1 MHGPAQADK
10 SDTPTRNGM
19 HMTQETTI
27 SLTDLANV
35 AGSDKGTTHPYP
47 HHYTRIYDMLLQPH
61 RHSLKRMM
69 EIGLMAGGPEV
80 GGDADRV
87 VRTAPSVDMWLKFF
101 PNAEV
106 TGFDISDFSWMD
118 HPRFTFVRGD
128 SGIEADLER
137 AAAQGP
143 FDLIIDDGSHAS
155 FHQQLAFKVLFP
167 KLRPGGLYIIED
179 LQWQSPFYEDDLPAT
194 HKTSDVIDNW
204 FKTGAFP
211 EFSPPELE
219 GLQSLGRDIAFAT
232 VFNQPFSEGTVIPK
246 MAVIHKHLAPS
257 T

>member
-1 MHGPAQADK
+1 
-10 SDTPTRNGM
+10 
-19 HMTQETTI
+19 MTAVGSKNETV
-27 SLTDLANV
+27 SLTDLAN
-35 AGSDKGTTHPYP
+35 ASGSDKGTSGHPSP

-61 RHSLKRMM
+61 RHSLTNML

-80 GGDADRV
+80 GGDVDRV

-101 PNAEV
+101 PEAQV
-106 TGFDISDFSWMD
+106 RGFDISDFSWVE

-128 SGIEADLER
+128 SGAASDLEK
-137 AAAQGP
+137 AAALGP

-179 LQWQSPFYEDDLPAT
+179 LQWQSPYYEDQLPTT

-204 FKTGAFP
+204 FKPANCLSSRRRSWVGCKSLAQTSRSRPCSTSLSHTGPSIRRWRSSTKAWTRRTETP
-211 EFSPPELE
+211 LAGREL
-219 GLQSLGRDIAFAT
+219 
-232 VFNQPFSEGTVIPK
+232 
-246 MAVIHKHLAPS
+246 
-257 T
+257 

>member
-1 MHGPAQADK
+1 MSAVASK
-10 SDTPTRNGM
+10 N
-19 HMTQETTI
+19 ETV
-27 SLTDLANV
+27 SLTDLAN
-35 AGSDKGTTHPYP
+35 ASGSDKGTAGHPSP

-61 RHSLKRMM
+61 RHSLTNML

-80 GGDADRV
+80 GGDVDRV

-101 PNAEV
+101 PEAQV
-106 TGFDISDFSWMD
+106 RGFDISDFSWVE

-128 SGIEADLER
+128 SGVASDLEK
-137 AAAQGP
+137 AAALGP

-179 LQWQSPFYEDDLPAT
+179 LQWQSPYYEDQLPTT

-204 FKTGAFP
+204 FKTGELP
-211 EFSPPELE
+211 QFSAPELG
-219 GLQSLGRDIAFAT
+219 GLQELGADIAFAT
-232 VFNQPFSEGTVIPK
+232 VFNQPFSHEAVYPK
-246 MAVIHKHLAPS
+246 MAVIHKRLDAAS
-257 T
+257 

>member
-1 MHGPAQADK
+1 MKND
-10 SDTPTRNGM
+10 STL
-19 HMTQETTI
+19 
-27 SLTDLANV
+27 SLTDLANA

-61 RHSLKRMM
+61 RHSLTRML

-87 VRTAPSVDMWLKFF
+87 VRTAPSVEMWLKFF

-106 TGFDISDFSWMD
+106 TGFDISDFSWVD
-118 HPRFTFVRGD
+118 DARFTFVRGD
-128 SGIEADLER
+128 SGVQADLER

-167 KLRPGGLYIIED
+167 QLRPGGLYIIED
-179 LQWQSPFYEDDLPAT
+179 LQWQSPYYEDDLPAT

-204 FKTGAFP
+204 FKTGSFP
-211 EFSPPELE
+211 EFSPSELA
-219 GLQSLGRDIAFAT
+219 GLSELDRGIAFAT
-232 VFNQPFSEGTVIPK
+232 VFNQPFSDGAVIPK
-246 MAVIHKHLAPS
+246 MAVIHKHLKEGQPVGG
-257 T
+257 